1 MFNFEDIS
9 KEKELFNVRGS
20 GISILP
26 IMQNKT
32 GQKGWRGAFLQQ
44 WSLWQADSQ
53 DRHFLKVQERNW
65 VRNQGRPRVA
75 QIQTRESGCRVAL
88 TIVFQ
93 QFSAISAEFYQSSR
107 RNSSYPQKSLGFQIS
122 QTQYFHHWDC
132 ELLVIR
138 TADCL
143 CTGFPL
149 CNRTLRTL

>member
-1 MFNFEDIS
+1 MEGCFFTAMVLVAS
-9 KEKELFNVRGS
+9 WLSGQAFSQSLGEKL
-20 GISILP
+20 
-26 IMQNKT
+26 
-32 GQKGWRGAFLQQ
+32 GQEPREA
-44 WSLWQADSQ
+44 
-53 DRHFLKVQERNW
+53 
-65 VRNQGRPRVA
+65 RVA

-93 QFSAISAEFYQSSR
+93 QFSAISAEFYYSSR

-143 CTGFPL
+143 CIGFPL
-149 CNRTLRTL
+149 CNRTLRTLWHENKDATQNMCYGLNVCVPAQIRILEP